1 MAPGGSSASA
11 SASTAASA
19 KSSPEVRSCLPNFVT
34 PTPMTATRRIAHPPD
49 AIITRAVT
57 RCGYVSLFLVPR
69 GLRGFNGVMLT
80 EEALILL
87 ATLGASGLLVL
98 GVAELAWPTKP
109 RTQPRRT
116 RPTVP
121 PPRPES
127 PAVTPATT
135 LTDIEPV
142 RPAEEHEPFAEPSVA
157 AMPAAET
164 LVAPPPDVE
173 VAPVARVASVEPE
186 APRPQVLPV
195 DTCLAMYKDGRYAE
209 VVSLG
214 SAALEVHA
222 RLAAVSG
229 RPHEAAALLD
239 LVGLSKQE

>member
-1 MAPGGSSASA
+1 MYHYFWCRG
-11 SASTAASA
+11 
-19 KSSPEVRSCLPNFVT
+19 
-34 PTPMTATRRIAHPPD
+34 
-49 AIITRAVT
+49 
-57 RCGYVSLFLVPR
+57 

-157 AMPAAET
+157 AMRDDA
-164 LVAPPPDVE
+164 V
-173 VAPVARVASVEPE
+173 
-186 APRPQVLPV
+186 
-195 DTCLAMYKDGRYAE
+195 G
-209 VVSLG
+209 
-214 SAALEVHA
+214 A
-222 RLAAVSG
+222 RLEGDVAGAVG
-229 RPHEAAALLD
+229 RAVVDDDDGD
-239 LVGLSKQE
+239 L